1 MPRHGRRPLA
11 FWLLAAFFALFVLFL
26 YGPTITI
33 VILSFQGP
41 SGGLTFPMN
50 GVSVHWFRNLFE
62 KQMVGDFAGSFQR
75 SIILGVATMLASLP
89 LMIPLIIMGGI
100 LTGWFTPTEAGM
112 IAAVYILV
120 VLIPLLNR
128 GHVRFL
134 LWDFVYTGML
144 YAIPLA
150 AVAGASAFGWML
162 GYLRGPDIVGGWIK
176 VPEGPGL
183 GIVPDEGVFG
193 APIASF
199 G

>member
-1 MPRHGRRPLA
+1 MPGVLIGIGLMIYSH
-11 FWLLAAFFALFVLFL
+11 FF
-26 YGPTITI
+26 GP
-33 VILSFQGP
+33 
-41 SGGLTFPMN
+41 
-50 GVSVHWFRNLFE
+50 
-62 KQMVGDFAGSFQR
+62 VGIKKRMASLGEF
-75 SIILGVATMLASLP
+75 GVALKDSSLP

-162 GYLRGPDIVGGWIK
+162 GYLRGPDIVGGWISDFAGK
-176 VPEGPGL
+176 DPVL
-183 GIVPDEGVFG
+183 IMLLLVVLFVIVGDFVDAIPAIKIGRAHV
-193 APIASF
+193 
-199 G
+199 